1 MTGHRTL
8 EVASPGERVLLVTL
22 NRREVANAMS
32 TELGHEL
39 TAVFEDVAAA
49 PSRHGAVVLTG
60 AGDRVFCAGADLK
73 ERRGMS
79 EESWVDQH
87 LVFERM
93 MRAIIDCPVP
103 TIAAVNGA
111 AYAGGCEI
119 MLSCDFAYA
128 SRTARFA
135 LTEITIGIMPG
146 GAGTQ
151 TLPRT
156 IGERRAKELILTG
169 RPFSAEEALR
179 WGVVNRLCEPAEL
192 LPAALATAAA
202 LARTPGA
209 TLREAKKAL
218 RAQR

>member
-1 MTGHRTL
+1 MTDYRTL
-8 EVASPGERVLLVTL
+8 AAESPSERVLVVTL
-22 NRREVANAMS
+22 NRPEVANAMS
-32 TELGHEL
+32 TEVGHEL
-39 TAVFEDVAAA
+39 RALFDGIAAA
-49 PSRHGAVVLTG
+49 PSRHGAVVVTG

-119 MLSCDFAYA
+119 MLCCDFAYA

-146 GAGTQ
+146 GGGTQ

-179 WGVVNRLCEPAEL
+179 WGVVNRLCAPGEVLNE
-192 LPAALATAAA
+192 ALATAAS
-202 LARTPGA
+202 LARLPAA
-209 TLREAKKAL
+209 TLREAKQAL
-218 RAQR
+218 QAQR